1 MNFLYLKSLHIIF
14 VVTWFAGLFYIVRLF
29 VYHSEAAGK
38 TEPERSILMNHFKK
52 AEKPLWYGIT
62 WPSAIGTYI
71 FGFWMTYV
79 MYGWSIPSW
88 LWLKIA
94 FIFALTLYHLQ
105 CGIMFRRYQKGEIKY
120 SGFKLRLWNEVAT
133 ILLVSIVFIV
143 VLKDLSNWIW
153 GLVGLVIFSLLL
165 LIAIKVY
172 KKVRE
177 NATPTE
183 KRN

>member
-29 VYHSEAAGK
+29 VYHSEASGK

-62 WPSAIGTYI
+62 WPSAIGTYV
-71 FGFWMTYV
+71 FGFWMTYIQ
-79 MYGWSIPSW
+79 YGWQIPSW
-88 LWLKIA
+88 LLLKLS
-94 FIFALTLYHLQ
+94 FILALTLYHLQ
-105 CGIMFRRYQKGEIKY
+105 CGLMFRRFQKDVIRI

-133 ILLVSIVFIV
+133 VLLVSIVFIV

-153 GLVGLVIFSLLL
+153 GLAGLVIFTVLLM
-165 LIAIKVY
+165 IAIRVY

-177 NATPTE
+177 NTASGN
-183 KRN
+183 K